1 MGGGIGDW
9 DIDSC
14 RAFYESDEHW
24 ALKKEFMETHFHALP
39 EDRLVCLAQVYANIE
54 LLGCRYPE
62 KVMEEISYL
71 ARGVG
76 MVYKER
82 KKTKLQRTFVKASD
96 AAGAK
101 VRGTR

>member
-1 MGGGIGDW
+1 MGASGDW
-9 DIDSC
+9 DIQSY
-14 RAFYESDEHW
+14 RSFYESDEHW
-24 ALKKEFMETHFHALP
+24 ALKKEFMEAHYETIN

-62 KVMEEISYL
+62 RVMQEVNEL
-71 ARGVG
+71 ARGLG
-76 MVYKER
+76 LSYKEK